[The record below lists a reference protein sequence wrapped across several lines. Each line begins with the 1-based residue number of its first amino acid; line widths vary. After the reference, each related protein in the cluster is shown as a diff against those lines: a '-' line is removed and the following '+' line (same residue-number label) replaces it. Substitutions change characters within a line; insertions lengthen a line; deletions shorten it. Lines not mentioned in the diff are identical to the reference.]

1 MSDGRL
7 HVERLELRLR
17 GASLADARTAAAGL
31 GAALLD
37 ELARRGAVRSTSTDR
52 TGTVRPPAV
61 DAAAAGSGGVR
72 GALARAAAG
81 ALAPHLPRG
90 R

>member
-1 MSDGRL
+1 MSAGRL

-17 GASLADARTAAAGL
+17 GASAGDARVAAAGL

-37 ELARRGAVRSTSTDR
+37 ELARRGAVHASADST
-52 TGTVRPPAV
+52 TGTLRPPPV
-61 DAAAAGSGGVR
+61 DAGAAGSGGVR

-81 ALAPHLPRG
+81 ALTPHLSRRG
-90 R
+90 